1 MEYPNEHVFGLL
13 TVEHQVREA
22 SVEVSA
28 GDGDSR
34 MTISTPLS
42 SDGIAQIMNELRGIS
57 SSIAQMSSEINSQM
71 ATMNSQMA
79 TMNSQMVK
87 MNRQIICTN
96 LLIISTIVSFSGYV
110 SMKKIF
116 YFNLDF
122 CCDSVSQEINVF
134 SSMDCCDLFLSV
146 YCNVSFD

>member
-1 MEYPNEHVFGLL
+1 MFGLL

-22 SVEVSA
+22 SVEASA

-34 MTISTPLS
+34 MTLSTPLS
-42 SDGIAQIMNELRGIS
+42 SDGIAQIMNELRSIN
-57 SSIAQMSSEINSQM
+57 SSIAQMSNEI
-71 ATMNSQMA
+71 
-79 TMNSQMVK
+79 NSQMVK

-96 LLIISTIVSFSGYV
+96 FLIISTIVSFSDYV

-122 CCDSVSQEINVF
+122 CCHSVSQEVNFFF
-134 SSMDCCDLFLSV
+134 SIDCWDLFLSV
-146 YCNVSFD
+146 YCDVSFN

>member
-13 TVEHQVREA
+13 TVEHQVRET

-34 MTISTPLS
+34 MTLSTPLS
-42 SDGIAQIMNELRGIS
+42 NDGIAQIMNELRGIN
-57 SSIAQMSSEINSQM
+57 SSIGQMSSEIN
-71 ATMNSQMA
+71 NQMA
-79 TMNSQMVK
+79 TMNSQMVTI
-87 MNRQIICTN
+87 NRQIICTN
-96 LLIISTIVSFSGYV
+96 FLIISTIVSFSGYV
-110 SMKKIF
+110 SMKKSF